1 MDYLPVFLALRGRPC
16 LVVGGGSVAARKI
29 ALLLRAQAT
38 ITVLARRAG
47 SEVARLAAEGRLI
60 LHERTFESADVSG
73 YAFVIAATDDAAV
86 NAEIA
91 RAADAQGILVNVVD
105 QPADSTAIM
114 PSIVD
119 RSPVV
124 VAIGTGGKAPVLAR
138 MLRARLESLIPPA
151 YGELASLL
159 GGLRERVKA
168 ALPDATA
175 RRRFWEDV
183 LDGPIAELFFA
194 GRRAQATAAIETLL
208 TSSKTA
214 PRRRGEVYLIGTGPG
229 DPDLLTFRALR
240 LMQLADVIVHD
251 RLVGDDILELC
262 RRDADRIYVGKARSR
277 HAVRQEDIN
286 TLLAREASAGRRVA
300 RLKGGDPFTFGRG
313 GEEIEHLTEAGIDF
327 QVVPGITAALGCA
340 AYAGIPL
347 THRDHAHACLFVTAH
362 LKDGELMLDWA
373 SLVRPRQT
381 LVVYMGMSG
390 LPALVDGLL
399 AAGMADEM
407 PVAIVERGT
416 TSAQRVLSATLVTL
430 ASRAAAED
438 YGSPAI
444 IIIGSVVR
452 LRDKLRWC

>member
-1 MDYLPVFLALRGRPC
+1 MDYLPVFLALNERPC
-16 LVVGGGSVAARKI
+16 LVVGGGDVAARKI
-29 ALLLRAQAT
+29 ALLLRARAT
-38 ITVLARRAG
+38 ITVVARQAG
-47 SEVARLAAEGRLI
+47 EEVAALAAAGRLS
-60 LHERTFESADVSG
+60 LHERAFAPADVTG
-73 YAFVIAATDDAAV
+73 RAFVIAATDDSAV
-86 NAEIA
+86 NAAVA
-91 RAADAQGILVNVVD
+91 RAAHAQGILVNVVD

-124 VAIGTGGKAPVLAR
+124 IAIGTGGKAPVLAR

-168 ALPDATA
+168 TLPDATA

-183 LDGPIAELFFA
+183 LDGPAAELFFA
-194 GRRAQATAAIETLL
+194 GRRTQAAAAIETLL
-208 TSSKTA
+208 TARSGA

-286 TLLAREASAGRRVA
+286 TLLAREAGAGRRVA

-313 GEEIEHLTEAGIDF
+313 GEEIEHLAEAGIDF

-362 LKDGELMLDWA
+362 LKDGELMLDWG

-381 LVVYMGMSG
+381 LVVYMGMAG
-390 LPALVDGLL
+390 LPALVEGLL
-399 AAGMADEM
+399 AAGMSAAM
-407 PVAIVERGT
+407 PAAIVERGT
-416 TSAQRVLSATLVTL
+416 TSAQRVLSATLATL
-430 ASRAAAED
+430 ATRAAAED
-438 YGSPAI
+438 YGSPAV
-444 IIIGSVVR
+444 IIIGDVVQ